1 MPMDNNE
8 FYQSLPVDLSG
19 SRSKNRFRLELLWGL
34 GKLIDLMD
42 TADDFTVVFDY
53 VCDIEVHLPNG
64 FEFYQLKTHS
74 LQ

>member
-1 MPMDNNE
+1 MDNNE

-42 TADDFTVVFDY
+42 TADDFTVVLTMY
-53 VCDIEVHLPNG
+53 VISKYTFLTDLNSI
-64 FEFYQLKTHS
+64 S
-74 LQ
+74 

>member
-1 MPMDNNE
+1 MDNNE

-53 VCDIEVHLPNG
+53 VSKYTFLTDLNSI
-64 FEFYQLKTHS
+64 S
-74 LQ
+74 